1 LGFEFSD
8 DLMLPVE
15 GDDHRQHKYGADDH
29 KYPDVDFLIRQMGKL
44 PKPYHYGHAKIE
56 ELIHHIVW
64 FNRYKLIQF
73 V

>member
-1 LGFEFSD
+1 
-8 DLMLPVE
+8 
-15 GDDHRQHKYGADDH
+15 
-29 KYPDVDFLIRQMGKL
+29 MGKL